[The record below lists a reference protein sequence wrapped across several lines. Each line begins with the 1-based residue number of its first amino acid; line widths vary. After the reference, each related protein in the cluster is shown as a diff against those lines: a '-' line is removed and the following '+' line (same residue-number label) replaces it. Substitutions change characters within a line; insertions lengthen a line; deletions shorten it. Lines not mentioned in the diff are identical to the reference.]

1 MKLFS
6 KDKGIILLILNAV
19 LIIWLMIS
27 IVISV
32 ANITNTLIKDYE
44 YDYKE
49 YKEVYCYYYEEYDD
63 KDGMITNEEY
73 VDRTCKS
80 EYASYKLNNKE
91 MELSRKRSLIIS
103 ISSIILSAI
112 VLLVLNLKS
121 KDKK

>member
-32 ANITNTLIKDYE
+32 ANVTNTLIKDYE

-49 YKEVYCYYYEEYDD
+49 YKEVYCYYHEEYDD
-63 KDGMITNEEY
+63 KDGTITNEEY
-73 VDRTCKS
+73 VERTCKS
-80 EYASYKLNNKE
+80 EYASYKLSNKE
-91 MELSRKRSLIIS
+91 MEISRKRGLIVS
-103 ISSIILSAI
+103 ISSIIISVI

>member
-49 YKEVYCYYYEEYDD
+49 YKEVYCYYHEEYDD
-63 KDGMITNEEY
+63 KDGTIKNEEY
-73 VDRTCKS
+73 VERTCKS
-80 EYASYKLNNKE
+80 EYASYKLSNKE
-91 MELSRKRSLIIS
+91 MEISRKRGLIIS
-103 ISSIILSAI
+103 ISSIILSVI